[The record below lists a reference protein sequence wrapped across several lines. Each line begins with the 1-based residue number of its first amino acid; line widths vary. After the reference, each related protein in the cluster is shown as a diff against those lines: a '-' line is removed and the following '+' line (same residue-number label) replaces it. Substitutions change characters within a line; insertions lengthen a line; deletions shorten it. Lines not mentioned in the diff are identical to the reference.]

1 MPDSTP
7 NSTDSLPPSAT
18 HSARP
23 EALAWRTNLWLFLA
37 TVVSVFY
44 SYASNDE
51 TPLFSR
57 ASMIHGAQFAGSLLA
72 ILLAHE
78 FGHYIAARI
87 HKVDASLPYFI
98 PMPLSPFGTMGA
110 VIRMR
115 GTIPTRKALLDI
127 GASGP
132 LAGLALAI
140 PLYFWGAAHSR
151 FVPITGAG
159 SMELGESLAL
169 RLIDH
174 FAAPALPA
182 GMELFLSPV
191 AFGAWAGMFVTM
203 INLLPVGQLDGGH
216 VAYAL
221 FGPRQDKLAI
231 IVHRSMLAF
240 FFVSLASFIFRDYR
254 AGFGLMRIGSSVGN
268 SLFWFVW
275 FEVLGVLGALSGPNR
290 NEDTAG
296 ISVWT
301 RVAATIGLAV
311 IAGIGATTSSAL
323 FWISWFL
330 GLGVLL
336 TMEAKWGTLRKHTLL
351 DHPATGAVPLDAGR
365 KAIAI
370 LTLVIFALLFM
381 STPISM

>member
-18 HSARP
+18 LSAPP

-44 SYASNDE
+44 SYLKTDDA
-51 TPLFSR
+51 PLFSR
-57 ASMIHGAQFAGSLLA
+57 ASMIHSAQFTGALLA

-98 PMPLSPFGTMGA
+98 PMPISMLGTMGA

-140 PLYFWGAAHSR
+140 PLYLWGAAHSR
-151 FVPITGAG
+151 VLPLPVGA
-159 SMELGESLAL
+159 MELGESLAL
-169 RLIDH
+169 KFFDH
-174 FAAPALPA
+174 IAAPPIPP
-182 GMELFLSPV
+182 GTELFLSPV
-191 AFGAWAGMFVTM
+191 AFGAWGGMLVTM
-203 INLLPVGQLDGGH
+203 INLVPVGQLDGGH

-231 IVHRSMLAF
+231 IVHRSLLAF
-240 FFVSLASFIFRDYR
+240 FFVSVGGFVVRDLR
-254 AGFGLMRIGSSVGN
+254 AGLGFAHMEHHIGSSF
-268 SLFWFVW
+268 FWLMW
-275 FEVLGVLGALSGPNR
+275 FEVLAVLGALSATDRDDDGGSLSAR
-290 NEDTAG
+290 
-296 ISVWT
+296 T
-301 RVAATIGLAV
+301 RIAAMAV
-311 IAGIGATTSSAL
+311 LIAL
-323 FWISWFL
+323 FAIGHLDLAGVWISWFL
-330 GLGVLL
+330 CLGVLL
-336 TMEAKWGTLRKHTLL
+336 AMEVKWGALRPHRLL
-351 DHPATGAVPLDAGR
+351 DHPATGAAPLDTGR
-365 KAIAI
+365 KIIAI

-381 STPISM
+381 PTPVSM